1 MLEAF
6 LLLLNQGCTEAAAHA
21 QVFWCLKAGLDV
33 SDNILHP
40 HGEQEKAKGVVL

>member
-6 LLLLNQGCTEAAAHA
+6 LLLLNQGCKEAAAHA

-40 HGEQEKAKGVVL
+40 GEQEKAKGVVL